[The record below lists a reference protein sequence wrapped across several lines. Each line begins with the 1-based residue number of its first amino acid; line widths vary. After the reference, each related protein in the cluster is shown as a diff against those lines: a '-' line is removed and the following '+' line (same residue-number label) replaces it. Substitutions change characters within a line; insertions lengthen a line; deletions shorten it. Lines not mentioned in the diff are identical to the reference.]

1 LVALDLGIFADLYR
15 ELMKSKCAKPPE
27 ARLAQS
33 SIWKIGMLFDFE
45 VLKPAERYKLLLAT
59 VMPRPIAW
67 ITTSDKN
74 GSVNA
79 APFSF
84 FNAMSGNPPVLAFG
98 IGGRGPG
105 DVKDTGGNIRR
116 TGQFVI
122 NLVSYEL
129 AEPMNV
135 TAIDFPKGVDELK
148 EAGLTTAPSLHVKPP
163 RIAEAPV
170 SFECERLVIVDV
182 GIDRAVVLGRVL
194 AIYVRDDCV
203 LDKDRCYIDTP
214 KLDLIGRMH
223 GGGWYSRVT
232 NRFELPRI
240 PVDEWPARKAKAA
253 E

>member
-1 LVALDLGIFADLYR
+1 
-15 ELMKSKCAKPPE
+15 
-27 ARLAQS
+27 
-33 SIWKIGMLFDFE
+33 MLFDFQNTTNE
-45 VLKPAERYKLLLAT
+45 NVYKLLVAT
-59 VMPRPIAW
+59 IGPRPIAW
-67 ITTSDKN
+67 VTTQDVD
-74 GSVNA
+74 GTINA

-84 FNAMSGNPPVLAFG
+84 FNAMSGNPPVVAFG

-116 TGQFVI
+116 TGQFVV
-122 NLVSYEL
+122 NLCSYEL

-135 TAIDFPKGVDELK
+135 TAIDFPKNVDELK

-163 RIAEAPV
+163 RIAKAPV
-170 SFECERLVIVDV
+170 AMECERLVIVDV
-182 GIDRAVVLGRVL
+182 GIDRAVVLGKVV

-223 GGGWYSRVT
+223 GSGWYARVT
-232 NRFELPRI
+232 DRFEMPRI
-240 PVDEWPARKAKAA
+240 AVADWPQVKQERAKAA